1 MQTSYERPSRR
12 VGDPPRAFTR
22 MEPAAGERF
31 EVDWAHFDSLLCQ
44 GDKLYA
50 FCQAQR
56 RMVM

>member
-1 MQTSYERPSRR
+1 
-12 VGDPPRAFTR
+12 